1 MCESGARARAP
12 LVVAGEPHVVA
23 ARAGR
28 AQHVR
33 GPGQVRAGPRTATVR
48 PRFRHGSGTARPR
61 TGTAPPPLHP
71 LQRSRLS
78 APGTE
83 ELLVAVRS
91 SEVLLHRELA
101 ALTLPFQ
108 PSAGNALQAFAWL
121 SGALACTLNGCWFNA
136 LLPPVPPS
144 PLFLDTSEIWWQDP
158 PSLQAEAA
166 SWDVTEVAAVCKA
179 ADDEGSDPSPREGNS
194 TEEQDV
200 EGVQD
205 PELEAIKAKL
215 REIEKED
222 ERLKELQLEAEN
234 HLFMSSEAALFP
246 LTTKEKMEV
255 DQRSIYVGNV
265 DYGGTAEEL
274 ESHFNS
280 CGQINRVTILC
291 DKFSGH
297 PKGYAYIEF
306 EEQSSVKAAVEL
318 DESVF
323 RGRVIK
329 VLPKRTNMPGIS
341 STDRGGYRGY
351 FHTRGGLSR
360 WGGYYGQ
367 HPRVR
372 GRTYR
377 GRARLLPWYFP
388 Y

>member
-1 MCESGARARAP
+1 
-12 LVVAGEPHVVA
+12 
-23 ARAGR
+23 
-28 AQHVR
+28 
-33 GPGQVRAGPRTATVR
+33 
-48 PRFRHGSGTARPR
+48 
-61 TGTAPPPLHP
+61 
-71 LQRSRLS
+71 
-78 APGTE
+78 
-83 ELLVAVRS
+83 
-91 SEVLLHRELA
+91 
-101 ALTLPFQ
+101 
-108 PSAGNALQAFAWL
+108 
-121 SGALACTLNGCWFNA
+121 
-136 LLPPVPPS
+136 
-144 PLFLDTSEIWWQDP
+144 
-158 PSLQAEAA
+158 LQAEAA
-166 SWDVTEVAAVCKA
+166 SWDVAEVAAVCKA
-179 ADDEGSDPSPREGNS
+179 PDESSDPSPQEGNS
-194 TEEQDV
+194 TEETD
-200 EGVQD
+200 VQD

-215 REIEKED
+215 QEIEKED
-222 ERLKELQLEAEN
+222 ERLKELQREAEN
-234 HLFMSSEAALFP
+234 HLLMNSEAGMARCPSVPDKSLLCTALFP
-246 LTTKEKMEV
+246 LTTKEKMEA

-297 PKGYAYIEF
+297 PKGSVLRAGRGGGLWGVPGALLTPSPHSYAYIEF

-341 STDRGGYRGY
+341 STDRGGYRGC
-351 FHTRGGLSR
+351 FHARGGLGR

>member
-1 MCESGARARAP
+1 
-12 LVVAGEPHVVA
+12 
-23 ARAGR
+23 
-28 AQHVR
+28 
-33 GPGQVRAGPRTATVR
+33 
-48 PRFRHGSGTARPR
+48 
-61 TGTAPPPLHP
+61 
-71 LQRSRLS
+71 
-78 APGTE
+78 
-83 ELLVAVRS
+83 
-91 SEVLLHRELA
+91 
-101 ALTLPFQ
+101 
-108 PSAGNALQAFAWL
+108 LQA
-121 SGALACTLNGCWFNA
+121 
-136 LLPPVPPS
+136 
-144 PLFLDTSEIWWQDP
+144 D
-158 PSLQAEAA
+158 AA
-166 SWDVTEVAAVCKA
+166 SWDVAEVAAVCKA
-179 ADDEGSDPSPREGNS
+179 ADEGSDPSPKEGNS
-194 TEEQDV
+194 TEEEQD
-200 EGVQD
+200 VQD

-222 ERLKELQLEAEN
+222 ERLKELQLEADN
-234 HLFMSSEAALFP
+234 HLFMSSEAGMGCPRGCCPSSGTP
-246 LTTKEKMEV
+246 LGHKVTIGKMEA

-341 STDRGGYRGY
+341 STDRGGYRGH
-351 FHTRGGLSR
+351 FHARGGLGR
-360 WGGYYGQ
+360 WGGFYGQ
-367 HPRVR
+367 HPRLR

>member
-1 MCESGARARAP
+1 
-12 LVVAGEPHVVA
+12 
-23 ARAGR
+23 
-28 AQHVR
+28 
-33 GPGQVRAGPRTATVR
+33 
-48 PRFRHGSGTARPR
+48 
-61 TGTAPPPLHP
+61 
-71 LQRSRLS
+71 
-78 APGTE
+78 
-83 ELLVAVRS
+83 
-91 SEVLLHRELA
+91 LA
-101 ALTLPFQ
+101 A
-108 PSAGNALQAFAWL
+108 
-121 SGALACTLNGCWFNA
+121 
-136 LLPPVPPS
+136 
-144 PLFLDTSEIWWQDP
+144 
-158 PSLQAEAA
+158 AEA
-166 SWDVTEVAAVCKA
+166 SWDVTEMAALWKA
-179 ADDEGSDPSPREGNS
+179 AGDDSDLSHLEGDSA
-194 TEEQDV
+194 EELAV
-200 EGVQD
+200 PD
-205 PELEAIKAKL
+205 PELEAIKAKV
-215 REIEKED
+215 REMEKED
-222 ERLKELQLEAEN
+222 ERLKELQLEAESR
-234 HLFMSSEAALFP
+234 LLMSSEAGMGCPRVLLAALVSAGLFP
-246 LTTKEKMEV
+246 RTTEEKMEV

-306 EEQSSVKAAVEL
+306 EEKSSVKAAVEL

-341 STDRGGYRGY
+341 TTDRGGYRGR
-351 FHTRGGLSR
+351 FQARGGLAHR
-360 WGGYYGQ
+360 GGYYGGQ

>member
-1 MCESGARARAP
+1 
-12 LVVAGEPHVVA
+12 
-23 ARAGR
+23 
-28 AQHVR
+28 
-33 GPGQVRAGPRTATVR
+33 
-48 PRFRHGSGTARPR
+48 
-61 TGTAPPPLHP
+61 
-71 LQRSRLS
+71 
-78 APGTE
+78 
-83 ELLVAVRS
+83 
-91 SEVLLHRELA
+91 
-101 ALTLPFQ
+101 
-108 PSAGNALQAFAWL
+108 
-121 SGALACTLNGCWFNA
+121 
-136 LLPPVPPS
+136 
-144 PLFLDTSEIWWQDP
+144 
-158 PSLQAEAA
+158 A
-166 SWDVTEVAAVCKA
+166 SWDMAEVAAVCKA
-179 ADDEGSDPSPREGNS
+179 ADESSDTSPQEGNS
-194 TEEQDV
+194 TEEPSV
-200 EGVQD
+200 EEPGVQD

-234 HLFMSSEAALFP
+234 HLFMSSEAGMGCPWVLCPSVRDQPLLSTALFP
-246 LTTKEKMEV
+246 LTTKEKVEA

-280 CGQINRVTILC
+280 CGHINRVTILC

-351 FHTRGGLSR
+351 FHARAGLGR
-360 WGGYYGQ
+360 WGGYYGGQ
-367 HPRVR
+367 QPRVR

-377 GRARLLPWYFP
+377 GRARLVPWYFP

>member
-1 MCESGARARAP
+1 MGTATARAP
-12 LVVAGEPHVVA
+12 
-23 ARAGR
+23 
-28 AQHVR
+28 
-33 GPGQVRAGPRTATVR
+33 PGHRPATAWAPPGHR
-48 PRFRHGSGTARPR
+48 LGTARPPLR
-61 TGTAPPPLHP
+61 HGWPPPGHRLATAPARPVTARPPLP
-71 LQRSRLS
+71 GLPPGQLS
-78 APGTE
+78 AP
-83 ELLVAVRS
+83 R
-91 SEVLLHRELA
+91 
-101 ALTLPFQ
+101 P
-108 PSAGNALQAFAWL
+108 PY
-121 SGALACTLNGCWFNA
+121 TLNGCWLNA
-136 LLPPVPPS
+136 LLPLIPPS

-166 SWDVTEVAAVCKA
+166 PWDVAEVAAVCKA
-179 ADDEGSDPSPREGNS
+179 ADEGSDPSPQEGNS
-194 TEEQDV
+194 TEEQD
-200 EGVQD
+200 VQD

-246 LTTKEKMEV
+246 LTTKEKMEA

-341 STDRGGYRGY
+341 STDRGGYRGC
-351 FHTRGGLSR
+351 FHARGGLGR
-360 WGGYYGQ
+360 WGGPYGQ
-367 HPRVR
+367 QPRVR

>member
-1 MCESGARARAP
+1 
-12 LVVAGEPHVVA
+12 
-23 ARAGR
+23 
-28 AQHVR
+28 
-33 GPGQVRAGPRTATVR
+33 
-48 PRFRHGSGTARPR
+48 
-61 TGTAPPPLHP
+61 
-71 LQRSRLS
+71 
-78 APGTE
+78 
-83 ELLVAVRS
+83 
-91 SEVLLHRELA
+91 
-101 ALTLPFQ
+101 
-108 PSAGNALQAFAWL
+108 LQA
-121 SGALACTLNGCWFNA
+121 G
-136 LLPPVPPS
+136 
-144 PLFLDTSEIWWQDP
+144 
-158 PSLQAEAA
+158 AA
-166 SWDVTEVAAVCKA
+166 SWDVAEVAAVCKA
-179 ADDEGSDPSPREGNS
+179 AGEGSEPSPRDGNS
-194 TEEQDV
+194 AEEQDV
-200 EGVQD
+200 QDVQD

-234 HLFMSSEAALFP
+234 HLLMSSEAVCQLGAGCAGIRCPSVHDKSLLSTALFP
-246 LTTKEKMEV
+246 LTTKEKMEA

-318 DESVF
+318 DESIF

-341 STDRGGYRGY
+341 STDRGGYRGC
-351 FHTRGGLSR
+351 FHARGGLSR

>member
-1 MCESGARARAP
+1 
-12 LVVAGEPHVVA
+12 
-23 ARAGR
+23 
-28 AQHVR
+28 
-33 GPGQVRAGPRTATVR
+33 
-48 PRFRHGSGTARPR
+48 
-61 TGTAPPPLHP
+61 
-71 LQRSRLS
+71 
-78 APGTE
+78 
-83 ELLVAVRS
+83 
-91 SEVLLHRELA
+91 
-101 ALTLPFQ
+101 
-108 PSAGNALQAFAWL
+108 
-121 SGALACTLNGCWFNA
+121 
-136 LLPPVPPS
+136 
-144 PLFLDTSEIWWQDP
+144 
-158 PSLQAEAA
+158 LQAEAA
-166 SWDVTEVAAVCKA
+166 PWDVAEVAAVCKA
-179 ADDEGSDPSPREGNS
+179 ADEGSEPSPQEGNS
-194 TEEQDV
+194 AEEQD
-200 EGVQD
+200 VQD

-234 HLFMSSEAALFP
+234 HLFMSSEAGMDRCPSVHDKCLLSTALFP
-246 LTTKEKMEV
+246 LTTTKEKMEA

-341 STDRGGYRGY
+341 STDRGGYRGC
-351 FHTRGGLSR
+351 FHARGGLGR
-360 WGGYYGQ
+360 WGGPYGQ
-367 HPRVR
+367 QPRVR

>member
-1 MCESGARARAP
+1 MIIIILM
-12 LVVAGEPHVVA
+12 LVIIIRDVCQIKDEEEAWSRGA
-23 ARAGR
+23 ARSEAWHR
-28 AQHVR
+28 
-33 GPGQVRAGPRTATVR
+33 
-48 PRFRHGSGTARPR
+48 
-61 TGTAPPPLHP
+61 
-71 LQRSRLS
+71 
-78 APGTE
+78 E
-83 ELLVAVRS
+83 EL
-91 SEVLLHRELA
+91 
-101 ALTLPFQ
+101 
-108 PSAGNALQAFAWL
+108 
-121 SGALACTLNGCWFNA
+121 
-136 LLPPVPPS
+136 

-166 SWDVTEVAAVCKA
+166 PWDVTEVAAVCKA
-179 ADDEGSDPSPREGNS
+179 ADEGSDPSPQEGNS
-194 TEEQDV
+194 TEEQA
-200 EGVQD
+200 VQD
-205 PELEAIKAKL
+205 PVSACLDGWGASFPWCPREMGTFLHLGCPCSECCSCNSWFGIQELEAIKAKL
-215 REIEKED
+215 REIEQED

-234 HLFMSSEAALFP
+234 HLSMSSEAALFP
-246 LTTKEKMEV
+246 LTTKEKMEA

-341 STDRGGYRGY
+341 STDRGGYRGCC
-351 FHTRGGLSR
+351 HARGGLGR
-360 WGGYYGQ
+360 WGGPYGQ
-367 HPRVR
+367 QPRLR
-372 GRTYR
+372 GRAYR

>member
-1 MCESGARARAP
+1 
-12 LVVAGEPHVVA
+12 
-23 ARAGR
+23 
-28 AQHVR
+28 
-33 GPGQVRAGPRTATVR
+33 
-48 PRFRHGSGTARPR
+48 
-61 TGTAPPPLHP
+61 
-71 LQRSRLS
+71 
-78 APGTE
+78 
-83 ELLVAVRS
+83 
-91 SEVLLHRELA
+91 
-101 ALTLPFQ
+101 
-108 PSAGNALQAFAWL
+108 
-121 SGALACTLNGCWFNA
+121 
-136 LLPPVPPS
+136 
-144 PLFLDTSEIWWQDP
+144 
-158 PSLQAEAA
+158 LQAELA
-166 SWDVTEVAAVCKA
+166 SWDMTEVAAVCKA
-179 ADDEGSDPSPREGNS
+179 ADESSDPSPQEESS
-194 TEEQDV
+194 TEELD
-200 EGVQD
+200 VQD

-234 HLFMSSEAALFP
+234 HLFMSSEAGMGRCPPVHDQSLLSTALFP
-246 LTTKEKMEV
+246 LTTKEKVEA

-280 CGQINRVTILC
+280 CGHINRVTILC

-341 STDRGGYRGY
+341 STDRGGYRGC
-351 FHTRGGLSR
+351 FHSRAGLGR
-360 WGGYYGQ
+360 WGGYYGGQ
-367 HPRVR
+367 QPRVR

-377 GRARLLPWYFP
+377 GRARLVPWYFP

>member
-1 MCESGARARAP
+1 
-12 LVVAGEPHVVA
+12 
-23 ARAGR
+23 
-28 AQHVR
+28 
-33 GPGQVRAGPRTATVR
+33 
-48 PRFRHGSGTARPR
+48 
-61 TGTAPPPLHP
+61 
-71 LQRSRLS
+71 
-78 APGTE
+78 
-83 ELLVAVRS
+83 
-91 SEVLLHRELA
+91 
-101 ALTLPFQ
+101 
-108 PSAGNALQAFAWL
+108 
-121 SGALACTLNGCWFNA
+121 
-136 LLPPVPPS
+136 
-144 PLFLDTSEIWWQDP
+144 
-158 PSLQAEAA
+158 
-166 SWDVTEVAAVCKA
+166 
-179 ADDEGSDPSPREGNS
+179 
-194 TEEQDV
+194 
-200 EGVQD
+200 GVQ
-205 PELEAIKAKL
+205 ELEAIKAKL

-234 HLFMSSEAALFP
+234 HLFMSSEAGMGRCPSVPDKSLLSTALFP

-351 FHTRGGLSR
+351 FHARGGLGR

>member
-1 MCESGARARAP
+1 
-12 LVVAGEPHVVA
+12 
-23 ARAGR
+23 
-28 AQHVR
+28 
-33 GPGQVRAGPRTATVR
+33 
-48 PRFRHGSGTARPR
+48 
-61 TGTAPPPLHP
+61 
-71 LQRSRLS
+71 
-78 APGTE
+78 
-83 ELLVAVRS
+83 
-91 SEVLLHRELA
+91 LA
-101 ALTLPFQ
+101 A
-108 PSAGNALQAFAWL
+108 
-121 SGALACTLNGCWFNA
+121 
-136 LLPPVPPS
+136 V
-144 PLFLDTSEIWWQDP
+144 E
-158 PSLQAEAA
+158 A
-166 SWDVTEVAAVCKA
+166 SWDVTEMAALQKA
-179 ADDEGSDPSPREGNS
+179 AGDDSDLSHLKGDS
-194 TEEQDV
+194 AEELAV
-200 EGVQD
+200 PD
-205 PELEAIKAKL
+205 PELEAIKARV
-215 REIEKED
+215 REMEKED
-222 ERLKELQLEAEN
+222 ERLKELQLEAESR
-234 HLFMSSEAALFP
+234 LIVSSEAGTGCPWCNKAALVSAGLFP
-246 LTTKEKMEV
+246 KTTKEKMEV

-306 EEQSSVKAAVEL
+306 EEKSSVKAAVEL

-341 STDRGGYRGY
+341 TTDRGGYRGR
-351 FHTRGGLSR
+351 FQARGGLAQQ
-360 WGGYYGQ
+360 GGYYGGQ